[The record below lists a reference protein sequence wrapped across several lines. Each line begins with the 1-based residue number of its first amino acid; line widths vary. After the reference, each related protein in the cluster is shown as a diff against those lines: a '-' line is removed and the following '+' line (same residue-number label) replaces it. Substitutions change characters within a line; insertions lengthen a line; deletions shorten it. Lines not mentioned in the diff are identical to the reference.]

1 MNWLALFG
9 DVLFKMESSN
19 IENKNAENADN
30 KELKNDIKVEARN
43 PYTMNT
49 GVLAFL
55 GDSVYELYIR
65 DLLVGA
71 GMHDPDAMHRACTKY
86 VRAESQA
93 MAIKAMMKEHD
104 GRAFLTDEEIALVK
118 RARNHKM
125 PNRSRS
131 AGPVEYK
138 LATAF
143 EALVGYLY
151 LTGDSNRLGEVMQK
165 AAALIAKGE

>member
-55 GDSVYELYIR
+55 GDSVYE
-65 DLLVGA
+65 
-71 GMHDPDAMHRACTKY
+71 P
-86 VRAESQA
+86 
-93 MAIKAMMKEHD
+93 
-104 GRAFLTDEEIALVK
+104 
-118 RARNHKM
+118 
-125 PNRSRS
+125 
-131 AGPVEYK
+131 
-138 LATAF
+138 
-143 EALVGYLY
+143 
-151 LTGDSNRLGEVMQK
+151 
-165 AAALIAKGE
+165 

>member
-1 MNWLALFG
+1 M
-9 DVLFKMESSN
+9 DET
-19 IENKNAENADN
+19 N
-30 KELKNDIKVEARN
+30 KEKKPN

-49 GVLAFL
+49 SVLAFL
-55 GDSVYELYIR
+55 GDGVYELYIR

-71 GMHDPDAMHRACTKY
+71 GMTDPDAMHRACTKY

-93 MAIKAMMKEHD
+93 MVIKSMMKEID
-104 GRAFLTDEEIALVK
+104 GQTFLTEEEIALVK
-118 RARNHKM
+118 RARNHKT

-151 LTGDSNRLGEVMQK
+151 LIGDSGRLGEVMQK

>member
-1 MNWLALFG
+1 M
-9 DVLFKMESSN
+9 DEKK
-19 IENKNAENADN
+19 IE
-30 KELKNDIKVEARN
+30 N

-49 GVLAFL
+49 NVLAFL

-71 GMHDPDAMHRACTKY
+71 GMLDSDAMHKACTKY

-93 MAIKAMMKEHD
+93 YAIKDMMK
-104 GRAFLTDEEIALVK
+104 GFLTEEEIALVK
-118 RARNHKM
+118 RARNHRT

-138 LATAF
+138 LATAM
-143 EALVGYLY
+143 EALIGYYY
-151 LTGDSNRLGEVMQK
+151 LVGDSERLGEIMQR
-165 AAALIAKGE
+165 AAGLIAGMNSES